1 MQRSSQQITEAD
13 LQLIEIN
20 AVQGPRRIVEFGSQS
35 IYVIDIVVQDAS
47 TNQRTTFRGFL
58 PSLFLGWPGDQDD
71 VQLLLQIQRLSD
83 SAAFGPWCGMRD
95 LLFHDVLQGTLTQ
108 IYGKNTENTRAKLY
122 LELLG
127 QLDPHILTPPNIL
140 KIKSGQLD
148 NLINGYKS
156 VYAFALQ
163 PIYAA
168 GSRRVDSF
176 EVLVRPTQT
185 DQQAAPY
192 KDLQMIAE
200 ANQELFKKFKLAE
213 LYFVK
218 QALQGGIGKFV
229 SHISVNSYSSI
240 QFSDDF
246 LDQALKTLG
255 DCADKVKIELVEETP
270 CCPGQSPLLNSE
282 VMKEIRKKQTKLQNF
297 CGKLAADDL
306 CFETFFKLRDS
317 YADMFDILKLADPI
331 CKAVF
336 LIGKY
341 FTDTKDAKLF
351 QKIKR
356 GKEKVKKRKV
366 DVTETDSKN
375 NRSQH
380 EKNAEGVDEITDE
393 EAYRQHQEAMSKY
406 ISLLQFAINNN
417 MKIVFEASITPDD
430 DRMKYTL
437 KKLADMS
444 PWFQTNPFLIQQCFI
459 QGSKTGAIAFQL
471 NSLLN
476 FVAQRAGT
484 SATQYRCKRKPMVH
498 THW

>member
-1 MQRSSQQITEAD
+1 M
-13 LQLIEIN
+13 
-20 AVQGPRRIVEFGSQS
+20 
-35 IYVIDIVVQDAS
+35 
-47 TNQRTTFRGFL
+47 
-58 PSLFLGWPGDQDD
+58 
-71 VQLLLQIQRLSD
+71 
-83 SAAFGPWCGMRD
+83 
-95 LLFHDVLQGTLTQ
+95 
-108 IYGKNTENTRAKLY
+108 
-122 LELLG
+122 
-127 QLDPHILTPPNIL
+127 TPPNIL
-140 KIKSGQLD
+140 QIKSSQLD
-148 NLINGYKS
+148 NLINGYLS

-168 GSRRVDSF
+168 GSRCVDSF

-200 ANQELFKKFKLAE
+200 ANQELFEKFKLAE

-218 QALQGGIGKFV
+218 QALQGKIGQFV

-246 LDQALKTLG
+246 LDQALKILG

-317 YADMFDILKLADPI
+317 YSDMFDILKLDDPI

-336 LIGKY
+336 LIGKN
-341 FTDTKDAKLF
+341 FTDIKDAKLF
-351 QKIKR
+351 KKIKR
-356 GKEKVKKRKV
+356 WAQKAKKRKV
-366 DVTETDSKN
+366 HVTEMDSKD
-375 NRSQH
+375 NRSQD

-406 ISLLQFAINNN
+406 ISLLEFAMKNN

-430 DRMKYTL
+430 ERMLYTL
-437 KKLADMS
+437 NQLDDMS
-444 PWFQTNPFLIQQCFI
+444 PGIPTNPFLIQQCFI

-484 SATQYRCKRKPMVH
+484 SASQYRFTRKPMVH
-498 THW
+498 THR

>member
-1 MQRSSQQITEAD
+1 MQCSSQQITEAD
-13 LQLIEIN
+13 LQLIEIRE
-20 AVQGPRRIVEFGSQS
+20 VEGPRRIVHLGTQS

-47 TNQRTTFRGFL
+47 TNQKTTFFNGFI
-58 PSLFLGWPGDQDD
+58 PSFFLGWPGDQDD
-71 VQLLLQIQRLSD
+71 VQLLLQIQRLSG

-95 LLFHDVLQGTLTQ
+95 LLFHDVLESTLRH
-108 IYGKNTENTRAKLY
+108 IYGKNTNNTRAKLY

-140 KIKSGQLD
+140 QIKSGQLD
-148 NLINGYKS
+148 NLINGYQS

-185 DQQAAPY
+185 DHQAAPY

-200 ANQELFKKFKLAE
+200 ANQELFQKFKLAE

-218 QALQGGIGKFV
+218 QALKGGIGKFV
-229 SHISVNSYSSI
+229 SHISVNFYSSI

-246 LDQALKTLG
+246 LDQALKILG

-270 CCPGQSPLLNSE
+270 CCPGQSPLLNNE
-282 VMKEIRKKQTKLQNF
+282 VMKEIKKKQTKLQKF

-306 CFETFFKLRDS
+306 CFETFFKLRHR
-317 YADMFDILKLADPI
+317 YADMFDILKLDDPI

-336 LIGKY
+336 LIGKN
-341 FTDTKDAKLF
+341 FRDIEDAKLF

-356 GKEKVKKRKV
+356 WDEKAKKRKV
-366 DVTETDSKN
+366 DVTEMDSKD
-375 NRSQH
+375 NRSQD
-380 EKNAEGVDEITDE
+380 EKNAEGLDEITDE

-406 ISLLQFAINNN
+406 ISLLQFAMNNN

-437 KKLADMS
+437 KKLDDMS
-444 PWFQTNPFLIQQCFI
+444 PWFQTNPFLIQECFI
-459 QGSKTGAIAFQL
+459 QGSKTGANAFQL
-471 NSLLN
+471 RSVLN
-476 FVAQRAGT
+476 IVAQRAGT
-484 SATQYRCKRKPMVH
+484 
-498 THW
+498 